1 MSLPEHRKI
10 QDFIPSSRP
19 IWIKLILNKMYKNVE
34 RSVLVKYS
42 LKDTLPRLVMCCIHL
57 LIQVAGYEFVFIFS
71 TLFCFLYFL
80 TSTSIPHVLTHAHA
94 HNVNILSFENA
105 QKKSI
110 FGGWRGV
117 YWLSYQKS
125 KFKSYTTQ
133 SFTVQCKIRFRLE
146 YSCYIL

>member
-1 MSLPEHRKI
+1 
-10 QDFIPSSRP
+10 
-19 IWIKLILNKMYKNVE
+19 MYTNVE

-94 HNVNILSFENA
+94 HKVNILSFENA

-117 YWLSYQKS
+117 LLAIIPEIQIQVIHNTEFHSLVKDQVSVEIQLLHPLKVCFLGYRGDASG
-125 KFKSYTTQ
+125 F
-133 SFTVQCKIRFRLE
+133 LE
-146 YSCYIL
+146 TNMCF